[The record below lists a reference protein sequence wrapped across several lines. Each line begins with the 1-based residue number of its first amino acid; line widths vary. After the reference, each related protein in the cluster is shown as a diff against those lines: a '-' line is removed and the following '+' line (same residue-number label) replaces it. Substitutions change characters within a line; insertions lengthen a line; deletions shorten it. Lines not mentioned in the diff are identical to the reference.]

1 MPMLAL
7 IASTARDMERLFED
21 WRAPLII
28 LAVGGFAIAVLG
40 HLTRTRAMIVTGI
53 LMVCLALVVGP
64 ALLWVRG
71 SP

>member
-21 WRAPLII
+21 WRTPLIAI
-28 LAVGGFAIAVLG
+28 AVGGFVIAVLG
-40 HLTRTRAMIVTGI
+40 HLTQTRTMIVTGI

-64 ALLWVRG
+64 MVLWVRG